1 MQECDLISG
10 CDSLESGPEGEKG
23 ENAPTSDILGS
34 ILGDERSPSDCKVL
48 MVDRIGS
55 EPRSVHR
62 LLEIDDRKV
71 HIWDIEGEGGEE
83 IPITSI
89 DRRVMSI
96 LLPQYASS
104 LQGVEVASPVQF
116 RSFGH
121 WNDAWKG
128 ELGVLD
134 ESSQMSVVR
143 DGDVLDLRYRGKEY
157 QYDLRYGLF
166 PRRENLG
173 PYMISRLSNL
183 GFDGVPTLLGVSYWD
198 VGGEVLPWSSLIR
211 FPGIPTSGYKPFL
224 SDLRELIY
232 GFRKLTPEQALGYLF
247 ALSTSFERSSFES
260 AFQLGVSIGELQ
272 GHMIGQDDR
281 WPVGGKHAFGNR
293 ILERFRMDRFD
304 TSDLGEILGRASSY
318 MDGVKRSLRKR
329 SVNHLVQRP
338 TSGRK
343 LKVLKGQSMISKGNS
358 PEGSRISLLN
368 GYLLRKER
376 SIRGIIKGLRSF
388 VGSPSISSCV
398 DCNLERLSLINT
410 DWFLFQEMD
419 WEFHLDEEGPDRKM
433 LPLKDLAQVLNSLL
447 KARYLSARRV
457 FSEFS
462 RTNGVEREI
471 LDTLFLEYN
480 LKKHSYRKMMPDL
493 RIHRRIG
500 QDVPFRVIFDVSI
513 ISMLWYERC
522 HNALIEGYNR
532 GMSMYDNK
540 PLIDYP
546 RGTDTAEG
554 IRIMQIL
561 LSLSDLSRSLE
572 SEDPTQASIESDLLI
587 LLTRD

>member
-1 MQECDLISG
+1 MDT
-10 CDSLESGPEGEKG
+10 GPEGKKG
-23 ENAPTSDILGS
+23 GKAPSSEVIWS
-34 ILGDERSPSDCKVL
+34 ILGDRPSSSDHRVL
-48 MVDRIGS
+48 KVDRLDS

-71 HIWDIEGEGGEE
+71 HIWDIEGEDGVE

-89 DRRVMSI
+89 DRKVMST
-96 LLPQYASS
+96 LLPHYARS
-104 LQGVEVASPVQF
+104 LQGDETSSSIQF
-116 RSFGH
+116 RPFGQ
-121 WNDAWKG
+121 WDDTWQG
-128 ELGVLD
+128 ELNGWD
-134 ESSQMSVVR
+134 GSSQMAVVR
-143 DGDVLDLRYRGKEY
+143 DGEILDLRYRGEGY

-166 PRRENLG
+166 PRKENMG

-183 GFDGVPTLLGVSYWD
+183 GFDGVPTLLGVSYWEIE
-198 VGGEVLPWSSLIR
+198 GQVLPWSSLIR

-224 SDLRELIY
+224 SDLRELIS

-247 ALSTSFERSSFES
+247 GLSTSLERGSFES

-272 GHMIGQDDR
+272 SYMIGREDGG
-281 WPVGGKHAFGNR
+281 PVGGRHTFGNR
-293 ILERFRMDRFD
+293 ILERFRMGMFG

-318 MDGVKRSLRKR
+318 IDGVKRSLRKSSGNDR
-329 SVNHLVQRP
+329 VKRP

-343 LKVLKGQSMISKGNS
+343 LKVLKGQSMISKGMG
-358 PEGSRISLLN
+358 PEEARLSLLN

-376 SIRGIIKGLRSF
+376 TIRSGIKGLRSF
-388 VGSPSISSCV
+388 VGSPNISSCV

-410 DWFLFQEMD
+410 DWFMFQDMD

-447 KARYLSARRV
+447 KARYLSARWI
-457 FSEFS
+457 FSQFS
-462 RTNGVEREI
+462 RTKGVEREI

-480 LKKHSYRKMMPDL
+480 LKKPTYRNMMPDL

-500 QDVPFRVIFDVSI
+500 EDVPFRVIFDVSI

-522 HNALIEGYNR
+522 HNALVEGYNK
-532 GMSMYDNK
+532 GISMYGNK
-540 PLIDYP
+540 PLIEYP

-554 IRIMQIL
+554 IRIMQAL

-572 SEDPTQASIESDLLI
+572 SGDPSRVSIESDLLI
-587 LLTRD
+587 LLTRW